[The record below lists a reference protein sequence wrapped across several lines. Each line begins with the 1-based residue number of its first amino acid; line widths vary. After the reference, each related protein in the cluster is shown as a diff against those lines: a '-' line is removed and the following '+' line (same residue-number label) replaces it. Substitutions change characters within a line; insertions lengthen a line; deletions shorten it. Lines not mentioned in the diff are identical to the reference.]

1 MRLQSKLLILFI
13 LTFTI
18 QGYSQELKESPFL
31 IDKKEKIIEKN
42 HAFEIRVKKDEDSD
56 EDLLVRMKYEAAK
69 VDRKL
74 GLGITR
80 KDDDSVVIAPYL
92 NYPDFITK
100 KELLFYKLDSEEVLF
115 SKEISTIITITE
127 KEFQDY
133 NLDAF
138 NVVLKV
144 YNKENIF
151 DKTKKI
157 KISKKANAIKEFNS
171 GFGISR
177 LEKANIPLRGGT
189 VTVYGE
195 NAKTDTVSRVENVLA
210 PVDINGRY
218 VADIIIPHGVKDLTI
233 EVTDKENTRR
243 EIIRNI
249 NIKKDKFFFFAM
261 LDATYGQNQFTGPL
275 RVQEARPEEFENKYL
290 HGQAGFYLKG
300 KIRGK
305 YLITAMGNSGEGN
318 VESLFRNL
326 DQKRTDQLLR
336 RLDADKYYPVYGDE
350 STTEETAPTQGKIYL
365 RVQADKSY
373 AVWGNYETKILG
385 TDLTQIN
392 RSLYGAKLNLE
403 SNAQT
408 KYGESKSRLV
418 GFLAD
423 PTTFPAR
430 DELRGTGGSV
440 YFLSYQDLTIGSEKV
455 RIEVRDR
462 HSGIIKSARHIVYGQ
477 DYDVN
482 YLQGRII
489 LNESLSST
497 AGDGDVVTSGT
508 TQAGDPIFLV
518 VDYEVTPT
526 STSLKNNFLVGG
538 NANQWLGDHFKVGVT
553 ALKQRIKNGVDNE
566 LYGVDL
572 VARLT
577 DQSYIKGGYSLTNG
591 QSILT
596 QRSYDG
602 GYGSTNQSA
611 ASSNADPKAVNVEGS
626 FDFNDVT
633 EKLPGKLNLYY
644 RDQKAGYSALGQ
656 STQQDLSRIGGAIIV
671 GNTAE
676 GISGKLEYDQTTSAA
691 IESNR
696 YLGQLNYEAQKVF
709 GAIGYGAEKTNTID
723 EISNVG
729 LRAGL
734 KFGKDY
740 VNKAYL
746 FGQKTLDFKGNTVDS
761 TRYGL
766 GAKYNISKKVALDG
780 EVSRDVNDE
789 LYANAKATYDYNHH
803 SQFYLGYDLSENR
816 NNTGLGYD
824 GVFSQLGGIGAIG
837 SSNNTSGTMS
847 AGTKM
852 RFGTSAS
859 VYSEDRLYHGQ
870 GQDGYTRTYG
880 VDLTPWKNF
889 NLGGNFEKGRVNDF
903 KRTAAGAN
911 IGYGS
916 ERKHISVAGEYRTD
930 ENLTTSQKRK
940 TYVGKFNS
948 KYVAS
953 EQFTLLARANLSF
966 SENNQANINDGEF
979 IEASLG
985 IAFRP
990 KEGDRFNLLGKYT
1003 YFYDIPT
1010 LNQVNVGGSTFY
1022 KQKSHVLSVDANLD
1036 VSKYLTLGG
1045 KYGYKFG
1052 EQDYL
1057 TGAGWLGAK
1066 SQIVILRGDLHIV
1079 HKWDFTLEGRWKNQ
1093 VESKDNTYGAL
1104 AGLFY
1109 HVNKNVRFGG
1119 GYSWSEFSS
1128 DLTNLSIDN
1137 KGYFINVL
1145 SKF

>member
-1 MRLQSKLLILFI
+1 MYLQFNLIAFCILLFSSLAITQDI
-13 LTFTI
+13 
-18 QGYSQELKESPFL
+18 KESPFL
-31 IDKKEKIIEKN
+31 IEKN
-42 HAFEIRVKKDEDSD
+42 EEVVEKSSAFEIRVKKDENSK
-56 EDLLVRMKYEAAK
+56 EDLLVRMKYEASK

-74 GLGITR
+74 GLGVTR
-80 KDDDSVVIAPYL
+80 KDDGSVVIAPYL
-92 NYPDFITK
+92 NYPDFISK
-100 KELLFYKLDSEEVLF
+100 KELVFYKPGSDDVLF
-115 SKEISTIITITE
+115 VKKINTIITITE
-127 KEFQDY
+127 KEFTDY
-133 NLDAF
+133 NLEAF
-138 NVVLKV
+138 DIILKV
-144 YNKENIF
+144 Y
-151 DKTKKI
+151 DKDNVYDQTKKV
-157 KISKKANAIKEFNS
+157 KISKQSNSIKEFNS

-195 NAKTDTVSRVENVLA
+195 NAKTDTVSQVEDVLA
-210 PVDINGRY
+210 PVDVNGRY
-218 VADIIIPHGVKDLTI
+218 VADIIIPHGIKDLTI
-233 EVTDKENTRR
+233 NVTDKNNTRR

-249 NIKKDKFFFFAM
+249 NIKKDKIFFFAM

-290 HGQAGFYLKG
+290 HGQVGFYLKG
-300 KIRGK
+300 KIQGK
-305 YLITAMGNSGEGN
+305 YLITAMGNSGEGDA
-318 VESLFRNL
+318 ESLFRNL

-365 RVQADKSY
+365 RVQKDKSY
-373 AVWGNYETKILG
+373 VVWGNYETKVLG
-385 TDLTQIN
+385 TDLAQIN

-403 SNAQT
+403 SNSQT
-408 KYGESKSRLV
+408 KYGESKTKVV

-440 YFLSYQDLTIGSEKV
+440 YFLSYQDLTIGSEKI

-462 HSGIIKSARHIVYGQ
+462 HSGIIKSARSIIYGQ
-477 DYDVN
+477 DYDIN

-497 AGDGDVVTSGT
+497 SGDGDVVTSGT
-508 TQAGDPIFLV
+508 TQTGDPIFLV

-526 STSLKNNFLVGG
+526 ATSLKNNFLVGG
-538 NANQWLGDHFKVGVT
+538 NANQWIGDHFKVGVT
-553 ALKQRIKNGVDNE
+553 ALKQRIRNGVDNE
-566 LYGVDL
+566 LYGFDL
-572 VARLT
+572 VARIT
-577 DQSYIKGGYSLTNG
+577 DQSYLKGGYSVTNG
-591 QSILT
+591 ESTLT

-611 ASSNADPKAVNVEGS
+611 ANSSSDPRAISLEGS
-626 FDFNDVT
+626 LDFKDIT
-633 EKLPGKLNLYY
+633 QKLPGKLNTYY

-656 STQQDLSRIGGAIIV
+656 STQQDLNRIGAALLLGDQASGV
-671 GNTAE
+671 
-676 GISGKLEYDQTTSAA
+676 SGKIEYDKSTSAN

-696 YLGQLNYEAQKVF
+696 YLGQLNYEAQKIF
-709 GAIGYGAEKTNTID
+709 GAIGYGAEKSNVID

-734 KFGKDY
+734 KFGKGH

-746 FGQKTLDFKGNTVDS
+746 FGQKTIDFKGNTVDS

-766 GAKYNISKKVALDG
+766 GAKYSISKKVSLGG
-780 EVSRDVNDE
+780 EVSRDVNEE

-824 GVFSQLGGIGAIG
+824 GIFSQLGGIGSIG
-837 SSNNTSGTMS
+837 ASNNTSGTMS
-847 AGTKM
+847 VGTKM
-852 RFGTSAS
+852 RFGSSAS
-859 VYSEDRLYHGQ
+859 VYGEDRLYHGQ

-889 NLGGNFEKGRVNDF
+889 NLGGNFEKGKVNNL

-911 IGYGS
+911 IGYGT
-916 ERKHISVAGEYRTD
+916 ERKHISIAGEYRTD
-930 ENLTTSQKRK
+930 DNLISNQKRK

-953 EQFTLLARANLSF
+953 EQFTLLARVNISF

-979 IEASLG
+979 VEGSLG

-990 KEGDRFNLLGKYT
+990 KKGDRFNLLGKYT

-1010 LNQVNVGGSTFY
+1010 INQVTVGGSTFF
-1022 KQKSHVLSVDANLD
+1022 KQKSHVFSVDANLD
-1036 VSKYLTLGG
+1036 ISKYFTLGG

-1052 EQDYL
+1052 EQDFL
-1057 TGAGWLGAK
+1057 TGAGWLGAT
-1066 SQIVILRGDLHIV
+1066 SQIAILRGDLHIV
-1079 HKWDFTLEGRWKNQ
+1079 HKWDLTLEGRWKNQ
-1093 VESKDNTYGAL
+1093 IESKDNSYGAL